1 MNQTL
6 LVLQAIAT
14 QVGNRVSVIELLN
27 EIAGFLDQ
35 QWANAARQFWQEG
48 YHQVRAAAGNNVKI
62 MIGDAFLG
70 VNNWYGYMTPPDYE
84 GVLMDLVSHGVR

>member
-14 QVGNRVSVIELLN
+14 QVCYKVSIIEVLN
-27 EIAGFLDQ
+27 EIAGYLGQ
-35 QWANAARQFWQEG
+35 QWADAARQFWQEG
-48 YHQVRAAAGNNVKI
+48 FDQIREVTVVNF

-70 VNNWYGYMTPPDYE
+70 
-84 GVLMDLVSHGVR
+84 LSA